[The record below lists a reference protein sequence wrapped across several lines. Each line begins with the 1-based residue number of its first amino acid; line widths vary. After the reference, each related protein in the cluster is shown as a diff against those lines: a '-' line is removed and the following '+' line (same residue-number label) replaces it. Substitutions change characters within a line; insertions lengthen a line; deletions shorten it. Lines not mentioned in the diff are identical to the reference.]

1 MSTTA
6 TTLSSQLQQL
16 GLTNSATSSTA
27 QASAQSANSLNQQ
40 DFLQLMIAQF
50 KNQDPF
56 KPMDNGQFL
65 GQMAQFATVSG
76 IGGLQTTMKNLSS
89 SLVSNQTLQATGL
102 IGKNVLAP
110 ADTATYNG
118 GNLDGAVQLPTG
130 VHDALVQIRDASGAL
145 VARIPVHGQGLTNF
159 QWDGTTADGSTAP
172 AGDYSL
178 SAAYV
183 SGNSTYDAKVMVSG
197 RVDSVVLNNKAGTG
211 ASVNVNTIG
220 NISLADVQQIQ

>member
-1 MSTTA
+1 MSTTTNA
-6 TTLSSQLQQL
+6 LSSQLQQL
-16 GLTNSATSSTA
+16 GLTNTAKSSTPAAA
-27 QASAQSANSLNQQ
+27 QAANSLNQQ

-76 IGGLQTTMKNLSS
+76 IGGLQTTMKDLSS
-89 SLVSNQTLQATGL
+89 SLVSNQTLQATSL

-110 ADTATYNG
+110 ADTATYHG
-118 GNLDGAVQLPTG
+118 GTLDGAVKLPTG

-159 QWDGTTADGSTAP
+159 QWDGTTTDGSTAP
-172 AGDYSL
+172 SGNYSL
-178 SAAYV
+178 SAGYV

-197 RVDSVVLNNKAGTG
+197 KVDSVVLNDQTG
-211 ASVNVNTIG
+211 AKVNVDTLG
-220 NISLADVQQIQ
+220 SISLADVQQIQ